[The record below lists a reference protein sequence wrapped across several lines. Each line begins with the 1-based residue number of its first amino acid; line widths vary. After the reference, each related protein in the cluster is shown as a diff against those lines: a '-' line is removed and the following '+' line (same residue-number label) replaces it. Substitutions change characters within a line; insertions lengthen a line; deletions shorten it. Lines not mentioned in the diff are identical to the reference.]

1 MQMYYYC
8 DVIAC
13 LIQGCRI
20 IHTVTW
26 LFLGYGFLII
36 VIRLKKWNHETR
48 LTFDIS
54 SQYESNGYLCTKFGQ
69 MISPKMYL
77 S

>member
-26 LFLGYGFLII
+26 LFLGYGFLVATKGFVDKCAVWIA
-36 VIRLKKWNHETR
+36 
-48 LTFDIS
+48 IS
-54 SQYESNGYLCTKFGQ
+54 QIN
-69 MISPKMYL
+69 P
-77 S
+77 